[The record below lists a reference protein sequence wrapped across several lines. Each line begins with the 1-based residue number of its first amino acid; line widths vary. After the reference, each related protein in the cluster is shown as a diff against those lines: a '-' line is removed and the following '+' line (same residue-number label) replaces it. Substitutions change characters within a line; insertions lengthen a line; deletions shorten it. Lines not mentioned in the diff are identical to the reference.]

1 MCFVPFYL
9 YYPHLA
15 WDHLATYLRLVICS
29 FLQTHIKVKNQQGL
43 QHLTSALD
51 KALQAD
57 TAENTWYK
65 SIDLVRNIISLLGPE
80 YDT

>member
-1 MCFVPFYL
+1 VLCAFLSLLSAFS
-9 YYPHLA
+9 
-15 WDHLATYLRLVICS
+15 LRS
-29 FLQTHIKVKNQQGL
+29 FSNIFEVSNLFFSSDSHKGENQQGL

-57 TAENTWYK
+57 TAENTSYK
-65 SIDLVRNIISLLGPE
+65 SIDVVCNIISLLGPE